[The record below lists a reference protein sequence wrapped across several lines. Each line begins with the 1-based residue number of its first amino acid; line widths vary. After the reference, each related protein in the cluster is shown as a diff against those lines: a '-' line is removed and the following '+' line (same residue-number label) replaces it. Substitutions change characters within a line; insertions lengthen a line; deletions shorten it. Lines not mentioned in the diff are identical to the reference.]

1 MFANVAV
8 TSPAHFKAPN
18 VIANIA
24 TSDQIRLDE
33 IDQIAIDGCP
43 VKTKN
48 GHFMSDLSV
57 GHRSGCSLQ
66 ELQDGDPRSSP
77 L

>member
-1 MFANVAV
+1 
-8 TSPAHFKAPN
+8 
-18 VIANIA
+18 
-24 TSDQIRLDE
+24 
-33 IDQIAIDGCP
+33 
-43 VKTKN
+43 
-48 GHFMSDLSV
+48 MSDLSV